1 MCKKSVKII
10 LSWFPN
16 VDFFW
21 KIFFGKNNFFHLST
35 TKEPFKLRKILY
47 EIKNPTPFLILYNLF
62 LGIVNHLREVT
73 DLVIDIF
80 GKCSDKEHQL
90 PKQTS
95 SDIEETLKNRGILY
109 KEKLKNYK
117 FYLSFENSLC
127 QDYITEKFFL
137 ALYAGTLP
145 IAYGGLSKSDYEKG
159 IFINY
164 VY

>member
-1 MCKKSVKII
+1 MR
-10 LSWFPN
+10 
-16 VDFFW
+16 
-21 KIFFGKNNFFHLST
+21 GQ
-35 TKEPFKLRKILY
+35 KLYTL
-47 EIKNPTPFLILYNLF
+47 LILYNLF

-95 SDIEETLKNRGILY
+95 NDIEETLKNRGILY

-164 VY
+164 VYY